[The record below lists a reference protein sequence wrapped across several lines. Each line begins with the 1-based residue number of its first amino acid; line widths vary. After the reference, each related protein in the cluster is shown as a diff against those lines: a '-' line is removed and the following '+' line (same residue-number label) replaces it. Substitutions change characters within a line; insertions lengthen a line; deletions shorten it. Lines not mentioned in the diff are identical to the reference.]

1 MNFYRNSQLIIS
13 NYSFHIKYNI
23 YYAIWTFLIVLF
35 LLHVWIFSYTAHILN
50 CNFKYTS
57 THMYILMKKWIHMY
71 RYFSNNIFYVIIYN
85 NITAFIVLIKVI
97 KFNKPIYT

>member
-1 MNFYRNSQLIIS
+1 
-13 NYSFHIKYNI
+13 
-23 YYAIWTFLIVLF
+23 
-35 LLHVWIFSYTAHILN
+35 
-50 CNFKYTS
+50 
-57 THMYILMKKWIHMY
+57 MYILMKKWIHMY